1 MMFSRRK
8 FSSLLVGLICLVALI
23 STTPALVASQIETI
37 SILMPAP
44 FADSTV
50 KLVDNFNTLYKNQI
64 HLNVIRGPR
73 QTESMSDLAISSL
86 LLGDTPFDGLLMD
99 ITWLPKYA
107 RAGWLE
113 GLDPYFDE
121 TDIADLA
128 SGAEK
133 GNDFEGTLYR
143 WPLVADMGLL
153 FWRTDLMNTPP
164 KTPSELVSISNQ
176 LQTQGKVPWG
186 YVWQGRQYEGL
197 SCVYLEMIDGFGG
210 DWFDV
215 NNQSLGLN
223 EVPGVEA
230 AQWLTDLIETGISP
244 RAVTTFAEPEAL
256 RNFQSGE
263 SAFMRN
269 WPYAWAEL
277 QKQDSPVRGK
287 IGISTMVSLPG
298 VEPASTLG
306 SWGFTL
312 LRGSNHKDAV
322 IKAIKYLT
330 SAEAQRV
337 MFIEHGY
344 TPTVKALYEDL
355 ELIQDYP
362 HLALLSRALNNAVL
376 RPETP
381 IYAQISDVLQ
391 RSLSASLTGEE
402 KPELSMNRADRS
414 SEQILVAAGGTPS

>member
-8 FSSLLVGLICLVALI
+8 FSSLLIGLICLVALI
-23 STTPALVASQIETI
+23 STTPALVASQVETI

-344 TPTVKALYEDL
+344 TPTVKALYDDL

-402 KPELSMNRADRS
+402 TPKLSMNRADRS

>member
-1 MMFSRRK
+1 MIFTRRK
-8 FSSLLVGLICLVALI
+8 FPSILVGLICLVTLL
-23 STTPALVASQIETI
+23 STTPALIASQVESI

-50 KLVDNFNTLYKNQI
+50 KLVDNFNKLYKNQI
-64 HLNVIRGPR
+64 HLNVIRGPL
-73 QTESMSDLAISSL
+73 QTDSMSDLAISSL

-121 TDIADLA
+121 IDIEELA

-164 KTPSELVSISNQ
+164 KNPSELVSISNQ

-215 NNQSLGLN
+215 NNQSIGLN
-223 EVPGVEA
+223 ERPGVEA
-230 AQWLTDLIETGISP
+230 AQWLTELIETGISP

-256 RNFQSGE
+256 RSFKSGE

-287 IGISTMVSLPG
+287 IGISPMVSQPG

-330 SAEAQRV
+330 STEAQRV

-344 TPTVKALYEDL
+344 TPTVKALYDDL

-362 HLALLSRALNNAVL
+362 HLSLLSKALNNAVL

-391 RSLSASLTGEE
+391 RSLSSSLTGEE
-402 KPELSMNRADRS
+402 TPKLSMNRADRS
-414 SEQILVAAGGTPS
+414 SEQILVAAGGNPS

>member
-50 KLVDNFNTLYKNQI
+50 KLVENFNTLYKNQI

-402 KPELSMNRADRS
+402 KPKLSMNRADRS

>member
-8 FSSLLVGLICLVALI
+8 FSSLLLGLICLVALI

-312 LRGSNHKDAV
+312 LRGSNHNDAV

-402 KPELSMNRADRS
+402 KPKLSMNRADRS

>member
-8 FSSLLVGLICLVALI
+8 FSSLLIGLICLVALI

-50 KLVDNFNTLYKNQI
+50 KLVENFNTLYKNQI

-86 LLGDTPFDGLLMD
+86 LLGDTPFDGILMD

-402 KPELSMNRADRS
+402 KPKLSMNRADRS

>member
-1 MMFSRRK
+1 MFSRRK
-8 FSSLLVGLICLVALI
+8 FSSLLIGLFCLVALI
-23 STTPALVASQIETI
+23 STTPALVASQVETI

-50 KLVDNFNTLYKNQI
+50 KLVENFNTLYKNQI

-402 KPELSMNRADRS
+402 KPKLSMNRADRS

>member
-8 FSSLLVGLICLVALI
+8 FSSLLIGLICLVALI
-23 STTPALVASQIETI
+23 STTPALVASQVETI

-355 ELIQDYP
+355 ELIQD
-362 HLALLSRALNNAVL
+362 
-376 RPETP
+376 
-381 IYAQISDVLQ
+381 
-391 RSLSASLTGEE
+391 
-402 KPELSMNRADRS
+402 
-414 SEQILVAAGGTPS
+414 

>member
-1 MMFSRRK
+1 MMFTRRK
-8 FSSLLVGLICLVALI
+8 FSSILVGLICLVTLL
-23 STTPALVASQIETI
+23 STTPALIASQVESI

-50 KLVDNFNTLYKNQI
+50 KLVDNFNKLYKNQI
-64 HLNVIRGPR
+64 HLNVIRGPL
-73 QTESMSDLAISSL
+73 QTDSMSDLAISSL

-113 GLDPYFDE
+113 DLDPYFDE
-121 TDIADLA
+121 IDIEELA

-164 KTPSELVSISNQ
+164 KNPSELVSISNQ

-215 NNQSLGLN
+215 NNQSIGLN
-223 EVPGVEA
+223 EIPGVEA

-256 RNFQSGE
+256 RSFKSGE

-287 IGISTMVSLPG
+287 IGISPMVSQPG

-330 SAEAQRV
+330 STEAQRV

-344 TPTVKALYEDL
+344 TPTVKALYDDL

-362 HLALLSRALNNAVL
+362 HLSLLSKALNNAVL

-391 RSLSASLTGEE
+391 RSLSSSLTGEE
-402 KPELSMNRADRS
+402 TPTLSMNRADRS
-414 SEQILVAAGGTPS
+414 SEQILVAAGGNPS

>member
-176 LQTQGKVPWG
+176 LQKQGKVPWG

>member
-8 FSSLLVGLICLVALI
+8 FSSLLLGLICLVALI

-230 AQWLTDLIETGISP
+230 AQWLTDLIEIGISP

-402 KPELSMNRADRS
+402 KPKLSMNRADRS

>member
-8 FSSLLVGLICLVALI
+8 FSSLLIGLICLVALI
-23 STTPALVASQIETI
+23 STTPALVASQVETI

-50 KLVDNFNTLYKNQI
+50 KLVENFNTLYKNQI

-402 KPELSMNRADRS
+402 KPKLSMNRADRS

>member
-1 MMFSRRK
+1 MMFTRRK
-8 FSSLLVGLICLVALI
+8 FSSILVGLICLVTLL
-23 STTPALVASQIETI
+23 STTPALIASQVESI

-50 KLVDNFNTLYKNQI
+50 KLVDNFNKLYKNQI
-64 HLNVIRGPR
+64 HLNVIRGPL
-73 QTESMSDLAISSL
+73 QTDSMSDLAISSL

-121 TDIADLA
+121 IDIEELA

-164 KTPSELVSISNQ
+164 KNPSELVSISNQ

-215 NNQSLGLN
+215 NNQSIGLN
-223 EVPGVEA
+223 ERPGVEA

-256 RNFQSGE
+256 RSFKSGE

-287 IGISTMVSLPG
+287 IGISPMVSQPG

-330 SAEAQRV
+330 STEAQRV

-344 TPTVKALYEDL
+344 TPTVKALYDDL

-362 HLALLSRALNNAVL
+362 HLSLLSKALNNAVL

-391 RSLSASLTGEE
+391 RSLSSSLTGEE
-402 KPELSMNRADRS
+402 TPTLSMNRADRS
-414 SEQILVAAGGTPS
+414 SEQILVAAGGNPS

>member
-23 STTPALVASQIETI
+23 STTPALVASQVETI

-215 NNQSLGLN
+215 NNQSFGLN

-402 KPELSMNRADRS
+402 KPKLSMNRADRS

>member
-50 KLVDNFNTLYKNQI
+50 KLVENFNTLYKNQI

-362 HLALLSRALNNAVL
+362 HLELLSRALNNAVL

-402 KPELSMNRADRS
+402 KPKLSMNRADRS

>member
-23 STTPALVASQIETI
+23 STTPALVASQVETI

-50 KLVDNFNTLYKNQI
+50 KLVENFNTLYKNQI

-402 KPELSMNRADRS
+402 KPKLSMNRADRS

>member
-1 MMFSRRK
+1 MMFTRRK
-8 FSSLLVGLICLVALI
+8 FPSILVGLICLVTLL
-23 STTPALVASQIETI
+23 STTPALIASQVESI

-50 KLVDNFNTLYKNQI
+50 KLVDNFNKLYKNQI
-64 HLNVIRGPR
+64 HLNVIRGPL
-73 QTESMSDLAISSL
+73 QTDSMSDLAISSL

-121 TDIADLA
+121 IDIEELA

-164 KTPSELVSISNQ
+164 KNPSELVSISNQ

-215 NNQSLGLN
+215 NNQSIGLN
-223 EVPGVEA
+223 EIPGVEA

-256 RNFQSGE
+256 RSFKSGE

-287 IGISTMVSLPG
+287 IGISPMVSQPG

-330 SAEAQRV
+330 STEAQRV

-344 TPTVKALYEDL
+344 TPTVKALYDDL

-362 HLALLSRALNNAVL
+362 HLSLLSKALNNAVL

-391 RSLSASLTGEE
+391 RSLSSSLTGEE
-402 KPELSMNRADRS
+402 TPKLSMNRADRS
-414 SEQILVAAGGTPS
+414 SEQILVAAGGNPS

>member
-402 KPELSMNRADRS
+402 KPKLSMNRADRS

>member
-8 FSSLLVGLICLVALI
+8 FSSLLIGLICLVALI
-23 STTPALVASQIETI
+23 STTPGLVASQVETI

-402 KPELSMNRADRS
+402 KPKLSMNRADRS

>member
-8 FSSLLVGLICLVALI
+8 ISSLLIGLICLVALI
-23 STTPALVASQIETI
+23 STTPALIASQVETI

-50 KLVDNFNTLYKNQI
+50 KLVENFNTLYKNQI

-402 KPELSMNRADRS
+402 KPKLSMNRADRS

>member
-8 FSSLLVGLICLVALI
+8 FSSLLIGLFCLVALI
-23 STTPALVASQIETI
+23 STTPALVASQVETI

-50 KLVDNFNTLYKNQI
+50 KLVENFNTLYKNQI

-402 KPELSMNRADRS
+402 KPKLSMNRADRS

>member
-8 FSSLLVGLICLVALI
+8 FSSLLLGLICLVALI

-402 KPELSMNRADRS
+402 KPKLSMNRADRS

>member
-1 MMFSRRK
+1 MIFTRRK
-8 FSSLLVGLICLVALI
+8 FPSILVGLICLVTLL
-23 STTPALVASQIETI
+23 STTPALIASQVESI

-50 KLVDNFNTLYKNQI
+50 KLVDNFNKLYKNQI
-64 HLNVIRGPR
+64 HLNVIRGPL
-73 QTESMSDLAISSL
+73 QTDSMSDLAISSL

-121 TDIADLA
+121 IDIEELA

-164 KTPSELVSISNQ
+164 KNPSELVSISNQ

-215 NNQSLGLN
+215 NNQSIGLN
-223 EVPGVEA
+223 EIPGVEA

-256 RNFQSGE
+256 RSFKSGE

-287 IGISTMVSLPG
+287 IGISPMVSQPG

-330 SAEAQRV
+330 STEAQRV

-344 TPTVKALYEDL
+344 TPTVKALYDDL

-362 HLALLSRALNNAVL
+362 HLSLLSKALNNAVL

-391 RSLSASLTGEE
+391 RSLSSSLTGEE
-402 KPELSMNRADRS
+402 TPKLSMNRADRS
-414 SEQILVAAGGTPS
+414 SEQILVAAGGNPS

>member
-64 HLNVIRGPR
+64 HLDVIRGPR

-402 KPELSMNRADRS
+402 KPKLSMNRADRS

>member
-1 MMFSRRK
+1 MFSRRK

-50 KLVDNFNTLYKNQI
+50 KLVENFNTLYKNQI

-402 KPELSMNRADRS
+402 KPKLSMNRADRS

>member
-1 MMFSRRK
+1 MILSRRK
-8 FSSLLVGLICLVALI
+8 FSSLLLGLICLVALI

-402 KPELSMNRADRS
+402 KPKLSMNRADRS

>member
-8 FSSLLVGLICLVALI
+8 FSSLLIGLICLVALI

-402 KPELSMNRADRS
+402 KPKLSMNRADRS

>member
-8 FSSLLVGLICLVALI
+8 FSSLLLGLICLVALI

-230 AQWLTDLIETGISP
+230 AQWLTDLIKIGISP

-402 KPELSMNRADRS
+402 KPKLSMNRADRS

>member
-8 FSSLLVGLICLVALI
+8 FSSLLIGLICLVALI
-23 STTPALVASQIETI
+23 STTPALVASQVETI

-402 KPELSMNRADRS
+402 KPKLSMNRADRS

>member
-50 KLVDNFNTLYKNQI
+50 KLVENFNTLYKNQI

-215 NNQSLGLN
+215 NNQSFGLN

-402 KPELSMNRADRS
+402 KPKLSMNRADRS

>member
-23 STTPALVASQIETI
+23 STTPALVASQVETI

-402 KPELSMNRADRS
+402 KPKLSMNRADRS

>member
-1 MMFSRRK
+1 
-8 FSSLLVGLICLVALI
+8 
-23 STTPALVASQIETI
+23 
-37 SILMPAP
+37 
-44 FADSTV
+44 
-50 KLVDNFNTLYKNQI
+50 
-64 HLNVIRGPR
+64 
-73 QTESMSDLAISSL
+73 
-86 LLGDTPFDGLLMD
+86 
-99 ITWLPKYA
+99 
-107 RAGWLE
+107 
-113 GLDPYFDE
+113 
-121 TDIADLA
+121 
-128 SGAEK
+128 
-133 GNDFEGTLYR
+133 
-143 WPLVADMGLL
+143 
-153 FWRTDLMNTPP
+153 
-164 KTPSELVSISNQ
+164 
-176 LQTQGKVPWG
+176 
-186 YVWQGRQYEGL
+186 
-197 SCVYLEMIDGFGG
+197 
-210 DWFDV
+210 
-215 NNQSLGLN
+215 
-223 EVPGVEA
+223 
-230 AQWLTDLIETGISP
+230 
-244 RAVTTFAEPEAL
+244 
-256 RNFQSGE
+256 
-263 SAFMRN
+263 MRN

-402 KPELSMNRADRS
+402 KPKLSMNRADRS

>member
-1 MMFSRRK
+1 MMFYRRK

-23 STTPALVASQIETI
+23 STTPALVASQVETI

-50 KLVDNFNTLYKNQI
+50 KLVDNFNKLYKNQI
-64 HLNVIRGPR
+64 HLNVIRGPL
-73 QTESMSDLAISSL
+73 QTDSMSDLAISSL

-121 TDIADLA
+121 IDIAELA

-164 KTPSELVSISNQ
+164 KTPSDLVSISNQ

-223 EVPGVEA
+223 KIPGIEA
-230 AQWLTDLIETGISP
+230 TQWLTELIETGISP

-256 RNFQSGE
+256 RSFMSGE

-287 IGISTMVSLPG
+287 IGISPMVSQPG

-330 SAEAQRV
+330 SAEAQRI

-362 HLALLSRALNNAVL
+362 HLSLLSKALNNAVL

-391 RSLSASLTGEE
+391 RSLSSSLTGEE
-402 KPELSMNRADRS
+402 TPKLSMNRADRS
-414 SEQILVAAGGTPS
+414 SEQILVAAGGNPS

>member
-23 STTPALVASQIETI
+23 STTPSLVASQIETI

-153 FWRTDLMNTPP
+153 FWRTDLMKTPP

>member
-8 FSSLLVGLICLVALI
+8 FSSLLIGLICLVALI
-23 STTPALVASQIETI
+23 STTPALVASQVETI

-50 KLVDNFNTLYKNQI
+50 KLVENFNTLYKNQI

>member
-1 MMFSRRK
+1 MFSRRK
-8 FSSLLVGLICLVALI
+8 FSSLLIGLICLVALI
-23 STTPALVASQIETI
+23 STTPALVASQVETI

-50 KLVDNFNTLYKNQI
+50 KLVENFNTLYKNQI

-153 FWRTDLMNTPP
+153 FWRTDLMKTPP